1 MPGEKHPIIA
11 HGELYVEPIVK
22 KSRPI
27 DKSIPHEYED
37 AKQRILSD
45 ISNITEKIEIQEE
58 FFLDEK
64 ILCVRMEPKFE
75 AKSYVPA
82 SITQVS
88 DSISLVG
95 GRKYRFVD
103 NQGDPQS
110 AKLYFMKTTNAGIAA
125 LQSALEDGKKD
136 TVKSWRN
143 QIGSI
148 RSIDL
153 LSPDEKVMGFD
164 DEWETGTVE
173 IVLHPLSNE
182 NADMIDLFYRVSEI
196 PVGKTQVRQY
206 EDGFTF
212 ISAACTYENIE
223 NIKRLNFLRAV
234 HPLGQISI
242 APVRD
247 HPGVEAPTIEPS
259 RQKSSITVGV
269 FDGGSNPSIPLL
281 SGYVNEHNCVSSAA
295 HPELVAHG
303 TGDVELYSMEILQE
317 KPRQI
322 TSPSLASLLKVS
334 AFSLYRTEATSS
346 YTRQLT
352 QSKIQY

>member
-103 NQGDPQS
+103 DQGDPQS

-148 RSIDL
+148 R
-153 LSPDEKVMGFD
+153 
-164 DEWETGTVE
+164 
-173 IVLHPLSNE
+173 
-182 NADMIDLFYRVSEI
+182 
-196 PVGKTQVRQY
+196 
-206 EDGFTF
+206 
-212 ISAACTYENIE
+212 
-223 NIKRLNFLRAV
+223 
-234 HPLGQISI
+234 
-242 APVRD
+242 
-247 HPGVEAPTIEPS
+247 
-259 RQKSSITVGV
+259 
-269 FDGGSNPSIPLL
+269 
-281 SGYVNEHNCVSSAA
+281 
-295 HPELVAHG
+295 
-303 TGDVELYSMEILQE
+303 
-317 KPRQI
+317 
-322 TSPSLASLLKVS
+322 
-334 AFSLYRTEATSS
+334 
-346 YTRQLT
+346 
-352 QSKIQY
+352 

>member
-110 AKLYFMKTTNAGIAA
+110 AKLYFTPQLLMHCPICTAA
-125 LQSALEDGKKD
+125 EPQQHPKAYLQ
-136 TVKSWRN
+136 
-143 QIGSI
+143 GS
-148 RSIDL
+148 
-153 LSPDEKVMGFD
+153 G
-164 DEWETGTVE
+164 
-173 IVLHPLSNE
+173 
-182 NADMIDLFYRVSEI
+182 A
-196 PVGKTQVRQY
+196 
-206 EDGFTF
+206 
-212 ISAACTYENIE
+212 
-223 NIKRLNFLRAV
+223 
-234 HPLGQISI
+234 
-242 APVRD
+242 
-247 HPGVEAPTIEPS
+247 
-259 RQKSSITVGV
+259 
-269 FDGGSNPSIPLL
+269 
-281 SGYVNEHNCVSSAA
+281 
-295 HPELVAHG
+295 
-303 TGDVELYSMEILQE
+303 
-317 KPRQI
+317 
-322 TSPSLASLLKVS
+322 
-334 AFSLYRTEATSS
+334 
-346 YTRQLT
+346 
-352 QSKIQY
+352 